1 MNKQRVKT
9 KSEKKNHNQV
19 EGWAAW
25 SEMAAVWPAIP
36 DIVLEDAG
44 NTLAF
49 LEHEEQG
56 DIV

>member
-1 MNKQRVKT
+1 MKT
-9 KSEKKNHNQV
+9 KSEKKNRNQV